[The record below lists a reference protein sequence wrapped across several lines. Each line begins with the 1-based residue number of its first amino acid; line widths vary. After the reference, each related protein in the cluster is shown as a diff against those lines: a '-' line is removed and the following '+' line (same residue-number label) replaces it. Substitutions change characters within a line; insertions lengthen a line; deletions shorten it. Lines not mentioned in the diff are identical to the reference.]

1 MPRKTRLFRRR
12 AEISL
17 SEKADLGRGLLQ
29 DFFYRRNSKQP
40 CLSCSWLILITYRRF
55 ELLISGVQHAEE
67 ADLRA
72 TVGEGRK
79 LPRQS
84 KNHVRV
90 ARGQKVFSA
99 RFQPAVTRVRLAFR
113 QCRLR
118 HELNEMA

>member
-72 TVGEGRK
+72 E
-79 LPRQS
+79 
-84 KNHVRV
+84 V
-90 ARGQKVFSA
+90 AR
-99 RFQPAVTRVRLAFR
+99 VTGDLQQRLCAGVE
-113 QCRLR
+113 Q
-118 HELNEMA
+118 